1 MGSQLTVQVR
11 GENTWSQTKNT
22 NFLLLFKILS
32 LHWGW
37 YTPTLTTAELGL
49 NPETNHEILVTYFRT
64 CTLAWGLSC
73 PVAFVSI
80 CWLICCL
87 LALFLS
93 SRIRLLQFVLR
104 YIRIETGQHFDL
116 LLKQICYLWFS
127 NVPVVYK
134 VLHLFRFFFQYRKC
148 VFPGQEFDITY
159 FFSTQ
164 FSLLLLL
171 CAVLITFHIHLSFSF
186 VSWSQFSVILV
197 TQAPYDFADGTFR
210 QTLKP

>member
-1 MGSQLTVQVR
+1 MKTR
-11 GENTWSQTKNT
+11 GPKLRTQI
-22 NFLLLFKILS
+22 FFCS
-32 LHWGW
+32 LRSWVCTEGGTHQPWPLQNW
-37 YTPTLTTAELGL
+37 DSIHELPFWL
-49 NPETNHEILVTYFRT
+49 ETNHEILVTYFRT

-134 VLHLFRFFFQYRKC
+134 VLHLFRFFFQYRKKILC
-148 VFPGQEFDITY
+148 ISRSGVQY
-159 FFSTQ
+159 NFF
-164 FSLLLLL
+164 F
-171 CAVLITFHIHLSFSF
+171 FHSIFFTSPLVCSAYYLSHSF
-186 VSWSQFSVILV
+186 VFFLCKLISI
-197 TQAPYDFADGTFR
+197 
-210 QTLKP
+210 

>member
-1 MGSQLTVQVR
+1 MKTR
-11 GENTWSQTKNT
+11 GPKLRTQIFFCSLRSWVCTEGGTHQPSPLQNWDSIHELPFWS
-22 NFLLLFKILS
+22 
-32 LHWGW
+32 
-37 YTPTLTTAELGL
+37 
-49 NPETNHEILVTYFRT
+49 ETNHEILVTYFRT

-93 SRIRLLQFVLR
+93 SRIRLLQFLLR
-104 YIRIETGQHFDL
+104 YIWIETGQHYDL

-134 VLHLFRFFFQYRKC
+134 LLHLFCFFFQYRKC
-148 VFPGQEFDITY
+148 VFPGQEFNITF

-171 CAVLITFHIHLSFSF
+171 CAVLITFHVCLSFSF